1 MSNLG
6 RALISVCLMHSRT
19 LFRQCLIKI
28 ASVVLC
34 MLMVAHLESL
44 EMYVRDAI
52 KRDLTLTV
60 LSQLVVLF
68 TTKE

>member
-1 MSNLG
+1 M
-6 RALISVCLMHSRT
+6 
-19 LFRQCLIKI
+19 KI